1 MVPKRLKEARM
12 AAGLSQEKLSE
23 LLGVEGVN
31 TRSRLSSYEVGRT
44 EPPFRLVQK
53 IAEVL
58 GYPEYYFYIAD
69 DVVAQVLLDAHR
81 HKNKLNLGSLE
92 DRVAHEYQRL
102 IVQRSHANR
111 LLEQLNHDVRML
123 SDCLKG

>member
-1 MVPKRLKEARM
+1 MPKRLKEARE

-23 LLGVEGVN
+23 LVGIEGSS
-31 TRSRLSSYEVGRT
+31 TRSRMSNYEVGRFAPSF
-44 EPPFRLVQK
+44 EFVCRV
-53 IAEVL
+53 AEVL
-58 GYPEYYFYIAD
+58 GYPEYYFYVLD

-102 IVQRSHANR
+102 RVQRSHANR